1 MRRVKKMSESK
12 EDIIITRITQD
23 MPEEDGWWLIQY
35 IDEDGWMGTESQ
47 LILTP
52 KMMRLLVKRL
62 KEAGF

>member
-1 MRRVKKMSESK
+1 MRKMSESK